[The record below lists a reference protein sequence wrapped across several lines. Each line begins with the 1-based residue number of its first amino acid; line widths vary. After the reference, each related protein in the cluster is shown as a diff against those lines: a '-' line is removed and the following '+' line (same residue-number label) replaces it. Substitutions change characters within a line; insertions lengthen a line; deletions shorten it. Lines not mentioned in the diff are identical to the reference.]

1 MSFYFSTK
9 NFDKQLPEFA
19 KHQHVPDIWDGFM
32 KGWKTMGFNM

>member
-19 KHQHVPDIWDGFM
+19 KHQAVPDIWDGFM
-32 KGWKTMGFNM
+32 KGWKTMPFNM